1 MRVKQP
7 SGRPEGPVQGN
18 GERLGTRGR
27 GSHTAGMRG
36 IKCTRTVARKQR
48 RTHRSAHLYEGRCR
62 AMSNA
67 QPTAGKSSTSSRLRG
82 LHEPHELH
90 ELSSTSSTSS
100 ET

>member
-18 GERLGTRGR
+18 GEKLGTRGR

-36 IKCTRTVARKQR
+36 AKCSSTVARKQQ
-48 RTHRSAHLYEGRCR
+48 RTHRSAHLYEGQCR
-62 AMSNA
+62 ATSKA
-67 QPTAGKSSTSSRLRG
+67 QPTASKSSMSSRLRG

-100 ET
+100 KT